1 MRGISVRPGVVLI
14 ELKGTYMLVS
24 TKEAR
29 KVCPYVLRINCT
41 GAHLWEMLKDN
52 CSFEQILADFQE
64 KYEIDDPDKL
74 ETDLHACIDQLK
86 ERGYLC
92 QKDRGGTNFE

>member
-1 MRGISVRPGVVLI
+1 MRGISVRSGVVLI

-29 KVCPYVLRINCT
+29 KACPYVLRINST
-41 GAHLWEMLKDN
+41 GAHLWEMLKDG

-64 KYEIDDPDKL
+64 RYEIDDTNKL
-74 ETDLHACIDQLK
+74 ETDLRVCIDQLK
-86 ERGYLC
+86 ERGYLY
-92 QKDRGGTNFE
+92 QKDKGGTVFE